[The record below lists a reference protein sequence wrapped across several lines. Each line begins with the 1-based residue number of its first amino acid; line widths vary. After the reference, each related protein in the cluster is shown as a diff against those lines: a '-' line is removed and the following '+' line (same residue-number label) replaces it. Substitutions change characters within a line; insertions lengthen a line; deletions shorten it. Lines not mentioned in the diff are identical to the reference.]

1 MAGIYIHIPF
11 CKNKCN
17 YCNFFSVAST
27 SQLNQLI
34 DAIKTE
40 AVLRK
45 DYCEH
50 EEIQTIYF
58 GGGTPS
64 LLNYNHLHEIFE
76 ILKANYY
83 INNNAEITLEINP
96 DDVSEP
102 KANDWKSLG
111 FNRVSVGTQSFD
123 NNVLQQLGRKHNSDA
138 AYNALKTLKKSGFE
152 NISADVIFGVPQMNN
167 QQLLHTLNI
176 LIDFQIPH
184 ISAYALT
191 VEPKTALDVLIKKG
205 KEIAPDEDVLA
216 SQFLLT
222 IETLQKAK
230 YIHYEI
236 SNYAKDGYYSIHN
249 SNYWKNNKYIGL
261 GPSAHSYNCISRQWN
276 ISNITEYIETINSGI
291 IPAEKEILSNIQKCN
306 EYILTSLRTIW
317 GTDLNKIKNIYGDN
331 IYNLIKSNSL
341 KYIKNNMLINNNEV
355 LYLTDKGKLYADKIC
370 SDLFVE

>member
-222 IETLQKAK
+222 IETLRKAD

>member
-176 LIDFQIPH
+176 LIDFKIPH

>member
-1 MAGIYIHIPF
+1 MAGVYIHIPF

-17 YCNFFSVAST
+17 YCNFFSVVST
-27 SQLNQLI
+27 SHLNPLI

-96 DDVSEP
+96 DDVSET
-102 KANDWKSLG
+102 KAEEWKLLG

-123 NNVLQQLGRKHNSDA
+123 NNVLQRLGRKHNSDA

-222 IETLQKAK
+222 IETLRKAD

>member
-17 YCNFFSVAST
+17 YCNFFSVVST
-27 SQLNQLI
+27 YQLNQLI

-40 AVLRK
+40 AALRK
-45 DYCEH
+45 DYCEQ

-96 DDVSEP
+96 DDVSET
-102 KANDWKSLG
+102 KAEEWKLLG
-111 FNRVSVGTQSFD
+111 FNRVSLGTQSFD
-123 NNVLQQLGRKHNSDA
+123 NNVLQRLGRKHNSDA

-331 IYNLIKSNSL
+331 IYNIIKLNSL
-341 KYIKNNMLINNNEV
+341 KYIKNNMLINNNEI
-355 LYLTDKGKLYADKIC
+355 LYLTDKGKLYSDKIS